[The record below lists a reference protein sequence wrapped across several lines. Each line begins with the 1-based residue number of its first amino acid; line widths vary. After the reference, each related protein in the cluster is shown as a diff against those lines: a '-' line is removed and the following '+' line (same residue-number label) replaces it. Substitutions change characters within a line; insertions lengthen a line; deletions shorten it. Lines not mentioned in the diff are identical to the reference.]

1 MTWRSSEHPCP
12 CGLGPVHQLVALT
25 LGTSEPAGCS
35 VCALR
40 LHLSGHRKWRKEG
53 LPRLVSGV
61 GVSLMLM
68 PVSHESHVG
77 IPCWLCCPGQRF
89 LGPFGCPCS
98 VARRSGNIF
107 HEGARA
113 LKPEPRVPK
122 APPPPAPEKNVPSPL
137 RPSGSD
143 RAGEPS
149 SWDGG
154 GGWSPRSLG
163 AGPDE
168 LRPSRPERLVL
179 GSGPGT
185 KHGAWAP
192 GGTTLAACDSHP
204 SRCHP
209 CRLSGATW
217 WPLLY
222 HFLWSSCETGMGGDL
237 ATATVTQFQGAGS
250 IGWVVPGCDQ
260 AMAAKSLP
268 GG

>member
-122 APPPPAPEKNVPSPL
+122 APHLQPQKKMSQAPFGRQVRIVPASLVPGMVVVGGRREASGPARMSCVPPGPSDLCSEVDRGQSTGPGRPAV
-137 RPSGSD
+137 RPWRPATHIRPAVT
-143 RAGEPS
+143 RAGCQVP
-149 SWDGG
+149 
-154 GGWSPRSLG
+154 
-163 AGPDE
+163 
-168 LRPSRPERLVL
+168 
-179 GSGPGT
+179 
-185 KHGAWAP
+185 P
-192 GGTTLAACDSHP
+192 GGRFYITF
-204 SRCHP
+204 
-209 CRLSGATW
+209 SGALVKQAW
-217 WPLLY
+217 EVIWP
-222 HFLWSSCETGMGGDL
+222 
-237 ATATVTQFQGAGS
+237 QRR
-250 IGWVVPGCDQ
+250 
-260 AMAAKSLP
+260 
-268 GG
+268 